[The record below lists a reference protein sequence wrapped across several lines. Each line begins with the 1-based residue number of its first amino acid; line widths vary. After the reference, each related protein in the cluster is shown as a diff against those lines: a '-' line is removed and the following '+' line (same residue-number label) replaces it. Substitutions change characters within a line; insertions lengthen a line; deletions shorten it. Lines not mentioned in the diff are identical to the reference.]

1 MRSGVH
7 WKTVENKRKMLLWLV
22 VCLVKGLV
30 HIEKNA
36 FSYCPWMKLT
46 DSHNWILFE
55 NSQQTNSSSTPP
67 LFCICYSYGKLH
79 LLWCL
84 IYTST
89 RYGIQC
95 EIASGQ
101 KELKNS
107 KEAWVIAKSSFWGQ
121 KPSKSN
127 FFKRRNPRHLK
138 CN

>member
-1 MRSGVH
+1 MRSGLLKVQ
-7 WKTVENKRKMLLWLV
+7 NKRKMLLWLV

-30 HIEKNA
+30 LHIEKNA
-36 FSYCPWMKLT
+36 LYCPWMKLT

-55 NSQQTNSSSTPP
+55 NSQQRLTVALRLLSSV
-67 LFCICYSYGKLH
+67 CYSYGKLH

-107 KEAWVIAKSSFWGQ
+107 KETWVIAKSSFWGQ
-121 KPSKSN
+121 KLQLFS
-127 FFKRRNPRHLK
+127 RRNPRHLK